1 MNPPDTTR
9 IPFNRPEVTG
19 RELEYM
25 AEAMASGHTSSGGP
39 FSRRAGEILQ
49 QATGAEEVLL
59 TTSCTD
65 ALELSCLLLDIGP
78 GDTVVVPSFTFTSS
92 ALAYAR
98 QGARILFCDIEPET
112 LGLDPRHLAEL
123 MDDSVR
129 AVVAVHYAGIGCDVA
144 GIRKVLADRPDVAL
158 VEDAAHG
165 LFGSWR
171 GEPLGGIGRMS
182 TLSFHET
189 KNFICGEG
197 GAILLNDRADVDRA
211 RVLYD
216 KGTDRQ
222 AFFLGQVDKYSWR
235 DTGSSFGLSDVLAA
249 YLLAQLEQAE
259 SIQARRRKVFEDYL
273 EALAGPA
280 DELGLRLPVLPEDR
294 EPAWHLFHVLVPDA
308 GMRSPVMATMRDEG
322 VGTTFHYVPLHSS
335 EGGRRF
341 AARPTECPV
350 STDVSSRLIRL
361 PFFNT
366 LTEADVARVVD
377 SLVGAVEAAS

>member
-1 MNPPDTTR
+1 MTSPLD

-19 RELEYM
+19 RELDYM

-49 QATGAEEVLL
+49 RATGAEEVLL

-112 LGLDPRHLAEL
+112 LGLDPRHLSEL
-123 MDDSVR
+123 LDDSVR

-144 GIRKVLADRPDVAL
+144 GIREVLADRPDVAL

-189 KNFICGEG
+189 KNFVCGEG

-235 DTGSSFGLSDVLAA
+235 DTGSSFGLSDVLAG
-249 YLLAQLEQAE
+249 YLLAQLEQVE
-259 SIQARRRKVFEDYL
+259 SIQDRRRRVFQGYR

-280 DELGLRLPVLPEDR
+280 AELGLRLPVLPEDR

-308 GMRSPVMATMRDEG
+308 AMRAPVMAEMREQG
-322 VGTTFHYVPLHSS
+322 VATTFHYVPLHSS

-341 AARPTECPV
+341 AARSTECPV

-366 LTEADVARVVD
+366 LTEADVARVAD
-377 SLVGAVEAAS
+377 TLVGAVKAAS